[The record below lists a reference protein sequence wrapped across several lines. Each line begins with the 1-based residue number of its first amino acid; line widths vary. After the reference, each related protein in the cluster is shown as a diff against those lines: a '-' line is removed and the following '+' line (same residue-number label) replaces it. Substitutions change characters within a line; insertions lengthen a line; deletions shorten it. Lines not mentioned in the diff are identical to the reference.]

1 MKQINKKQNNVDPE
15 WDAEEQELWYSS
27 MVADKSHHFD
37 SERAYLLFLN
47 RTRLSVPTEPQH
59 VPFLKRLYF
68 PIASAAAVVALLI
81 ASYIAYCVGSDMIIR
96 RMGDIVVEAPY
107 GAKTE
112 LCLPDSTRVWLNAG
126 SRLVYS
132 QSFGIKERS
141 LSLEG
146 EAYFEVH
153 KRVDMPFDVRTKELG
168 VQVLGTKFNFRNY
181 EDDMAASVNLME
193 GKVALDNLMD
203 AKQTLTY
210 LKPLEKAVLNKQ
222 TGRLEVSRS
231 RVRDAIE
238 WTHDNLFF
246 DELPL
251 EDIVRELNR
260 SYDVRIRIAD
270 ESLKHVHFYATFNRK
285 EQSISKVLGIL
296 TATHQIYYTEEG
308 DEILLYKN
316 TGKKK

>member
-15 WDAEEQELWYSS
+15 LDAEEQELWYSS

-37 SERAYLLFLN
+37 SERAYRLFLN

-59 VPFLKRLYF
+59 VPLLKRLYF

-181 EDDMAASVNLME
+181 E
-193 GKVALDNLMD
+193 

-270 ESLKHVHFYATFNRK
+270 ESLKHVPFYATFNRK

>member
-1 MKQINKKQNNVDPE
+1 M
-15 WDAEEQELWYSS
+15 
-27 MVADKSHHFD
+27 
-37 SERAYLLFLN
+37 
-47 RTRLSVPTEPQH
+47 
-59 VPFLKRLYF
+59 
-68 PIASAAAVVALLI
+68 
-81 ASYIAYCVGSDMIIR
+81 SYAQD
-96 RMGDIVVEAPY
+96 
-107 GAKTE
+107 
-112 LCLPDSTRVWLNAG
+112 
-126 SRLVYS
+126 
-132 QSFGIKERS
+132 FGINERS
-141 LSLEG
+141 LNLSG
-146 EAYFEVH
+146 EAYFEVT
-153 KRVDMPFDVRTKELG
+153 RNEEIPFKVHTEELDVK
-168 VQVLGTKFNFRNY
+168 VLGTKFNFRNY

-270 ESLKHVHFYATFNRK
+270 ESLKHVPFYATFNRK